1 MKNILITGI
10 TGQDGLFLTAEI
22 LKKQPDYKIYG
33 VSRKQDSVT
42 FYRKLNSITKL
53 ETNNIELI
61 STDLTDFEQT
71 KKLLQTIHPSYVYN
85 LSGPS
90 SVYDSLITP
99 EKSFLTIT
107 KIFSNLTNALIGE
120 SNFCNFFQASSSEM
134 FGLELN
140 KPLEENTPFVPNSP
154 YAKAKLENHN
164 KTQAL
169 SKSHNWN
176 IYSGIMFNHE
186 SQFREDSYLFM
197 KIINEAIKIKNHQ
210 SNALIL
216 GSLNYTRDWSYA
228 QDISEGIFK
237 ITTEGS
243 SNAYIL
249 GSGIGHKI
257 KDVVEIVFE
266 AFNLNFE
273 EYLKI
278 DESLIRDGDPE
289 KIVSNPSKI
298 KEELNWSTKVSFDEL
313 IEICINSRL

>member
-33 VSRKQDSVT
+33 ISRKEDSVN

-53 ETNNIELI
+53 ETNNIELV
-61 STDLTDFEQT
+61 STDLTDFEET
-71 KKLLQTIHPSYVYN
+71 KKLLQIIHPSYVYN

-90 SVYDSLITP
+90 SVYDSLLSP
-99 EKSFLTIT
+99 EKSYLTIT
-107 KIFSNLTNALIGE
+107 KIFSNLTNALIEE

-186 SQFREDSYLFM
+186 SQFREDNYLFM
-197 KIINEAIKIKNHQ
+197 KIINEAIKIKKYQ
-210 SNALIL
+210 SNTLVL

-228 QDISEGIFK
+228 RDISEGIFK
-237 ITTEGS
+237 INTEGS

-249 GSGIGHKI
+249 GSGIGHTI
-257 KDVVEIVFE
+257 KDVVEIVFK

-273 EYLKI
+273 EYVRI
-278 DESLIRDGDPE
+278 DESLIRGGDPK

-298 KEELNWSTKVSFDEL
+298 KEELNWFTTVSFEEL
-313 IEICINSRL
+313 IGICINSRL